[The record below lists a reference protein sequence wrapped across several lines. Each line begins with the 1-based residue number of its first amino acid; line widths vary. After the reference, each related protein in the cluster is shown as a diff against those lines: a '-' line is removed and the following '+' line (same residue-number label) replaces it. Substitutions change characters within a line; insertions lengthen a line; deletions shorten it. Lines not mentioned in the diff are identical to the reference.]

1 MWRVNV
7 LILLLLS
14 GAAVAQQLS
23 DPTAPPRYR
32 AQVAMSS
39 VTNLQL
45 QSIQWFGDSKM
56 AQISGQRVR
65 EGDNLNQYQVLEIE
79 LHQVRLMNREEQQEV
94 TLSLFSPIKSA
105 VNSQSEQKSGEL
117 IIQ

>member
-14 GAAVAQQLS
+14 GVAVAQQLS

>member
-1 MWRVNV
+1 MWRVS
-7 LILLLLS
+7 LLMLLS
-14 GAAVAQQLS
+14 TASVAQQLS
-23 DPTAPPRYR
+23 DPTAPPRYS
-32 AQVAMSS
+32 AEMAVSS

-94 TLSLFSPIKSA
+94 TLSLFSPIKSD
-105 VNSQSEQKSGEL
+105 VNAQSGQQSGEL